1 MTLRP
6 KAARWFELV
15 TVRMDLARVME
26 CLSRSAAVELE
37 APSGRAERLAFP
49 DLNEQLRAHHELAR
63 RYQGYWPAA
72 VATQRRQAEP
82 LNQTLNSARER
93 LEMWAVKADPI
104 VTSIE
109 QLSRKIGNLDQ
120 LNESLA
126 HAGDDFPNLRL
137 LAEAGPT
144 LQVRLV
150 RLAAETK
157 LREVPA
163 LVLFKTWDAP
173 SARYVLLVGRR
184 PDIGA
189 IEGQLAALKASV
201 IPLPS
206 WLPSSTAAAKAAIAQ
221 RRAELARDMQA
232 NQDQLAVL
240 SEQLQIASAL
250 GDIALLEWLNQH
262 AKDLRGSERLAWV
275 TGWTNDPSGLVLRRA
290 LDAEGVRYIV
300 RLAEQPA
307 GMDAPMVLSNPSFV
321 RGFEIFARM
330 LGTPARDES
339 DPSVI
344 LAVIVPLIFGFM
356 FGDVGQGLVI
366 LAVGVALGHRF
377 PLLRMLVPAG
387 IMAIGFGL
395 LFGSVFCRED
405 LIPALWLHPLREP
418 MFVLM
423 AAVAGGVVVLSIGL
437 LLDAVQAH
445 WRGEGH
451 RWWGSRMGLLVAYFG
466 LLVAPF
472 WLAGLGIAAIGAA
485 WFILGSGGLAERG
498 RLTAIVHAAGEF
510 IEEGLRLLVNTISFA
525 RVGAFALAHAGLSAA
540 IVELAAATGRI
551 GYWVVLALGNVLVVA
566 LEGLVVTIQTT
577 RLMLFE
583 FFVRFLT
590 GKGREFKPLSPPDIA
605 KTNLSQA
612 SPGGTP

>member
-6 KAARWFELV
+6 RAARWFELV
-15 TVRMDLARVME
+15 TVLKDLARVME

-37 APSGRAERLAFP
+37 AHSSHAQRLVFP

-82 LNQTLNSARER
+82 LNQMLNSARER
-93 LEMWAVKADPI
+93 LETWVAKADPI
-104 VTSIE
+104 IASIE
-109 QLSRKIGNLDQ
+109 RLSRDIGNLDQ
-120 LNESLA
+120 LNEALA
-126 HAGDDFPNLRL
+126 HAGTDLPDLRL
-137 LAEAGPT
+137 LVGAGPT

-150 RLAAETK
+150 RLATETK
-157 LREVPA
+157 LRDVPA

-173 SARYVLLVGRR
+173 PATYLILVGRR

-189 IEGQLAALKASV
+189 IEGQLAALKASI

-206 WLPSSTAAAKAAIAQ
+206 WLPSTTDAAKTAIAQ
-221 RRAELARDMQA
+221 RRAGLAQDMQA
-232 NQDQLAVL
+232 SKDQLAAL
-240 SEQLQIASAL
+240 SEELQIAGAL

-275 TGWTNDPSGLVLRRA
+275 TGWTSDLSGTALRRA

-307 GMDAPMVLSNPSFV
+307 GMNAPMVLSNPSWV

-344 LAVIVPLIFGFM
+344 LALIVPLIFGFM

-366 LAVGVALGHRF
+366 LAAGLTLGYRF

-387 IMAIGFGL
+387 VMAIAFGL

-418 MFVLM
+418 MVVLM
-423 AAVAGGVVVLSIGL
+423 AAVAGGAVVLSIGI

-445 WRGEGH
+445 WRGEAL
-451 RWWGSRMGLLVAYFG
+451 RWWGSRVGLLVAYFG
-466 LLVAPF
+466 LLIAPF
-472 WLAGLGIAAIGAA
+472 QLAGLGVAAIGAA
-485 WFILGSGGLAERG
+485 WFIVGSGALAEKG
-498 RLTAIVHAAGEF
+498 RLGALARAAGEF

-525 RVGAFALAHAGLSAA
+525 RVGAFALAHAGLSTA
-540 IVELAAATGRI
+540 IGELAVATGRI
-551 GYWVVLALGNVLVVA
+551 GYWIVLALGNVLVVA

-605 KTNLSQA
+605 GTHLSQA
-612 SPGGTP
+612 NPGGTP

>member
-6 KAARWFELV
+6 TAARWFELV
-15 TVRMDLARVME
+15 TVRKDLARVME

-37 APSGRAERLAFP
+37 AQSGRAERLAFP
-49 DLNEQLRAHHELAR
+49 ELEKELQAHRELAR
-63 RYQGYWPAA
+63 HYQGYWPAA
-72 VATQRRQAEP
+72 VATQRRQGEP
-82 LNQTLNSARER
+82 LNQTLSSARER
-93 LEMWAVKADPI
+93 LKAWAARADPI
-104 VTSIE
+104 IAAIE
-109 QLSRKIGNLDQ
+109 RLSREIGNLDQ
-120 LNESLA
+120 LNESLT
-126 HAGDDFPNLRL
+126 HAGSDLPDLRL
-137 LAEAGPT
+137 LAGAGPT

-173 SARYVLLVGRR
+173 TAKYVLLVGRR
-184 PDIGA
+184 PDISA
-189 IEGQLAALKASV
+189 IEAQLAALKASV
-201 IPLPS
+201 IPLPP
-206 WLPSSTAAAKAAIAQ
+206 WLPSSTEAARTAIAQ
-221 RRAELARDMQA
+221 RRAKLAGDMQA
-232 NQDQLAVL
+232 GKDQLAAL
-240 SEQLQIASAL
+240 SEELQIASAL
-250 GDIALLEWLNQH
+250 GDIALLEWLSQH

-275 TGWTNDPSGLVLRRA
+275 TGWTNDRSGTVLRHA

-307 GMDAPMVLSNPSFV
+307 GMNAPMVLSNPSWV

-344 LAVIVPLIFGFM
+344 LAVIVPLIFGYM
-356 FGDVGQGLVI
+356 FGDVGQGFVI
-366 LAVGVALGHRF
+366 LAAGVALGPRF

-387 IMAIGFGL
+387 IMAIAFGV

-418 MFVLM
+418 MTVLM
-423 AAVAGGVVVLSIGL
+423 AAGAGGVVVLSIGL

-445 WRGEGH
+445 WRGEDH
-451 RWWGSRMGLLVAYFG
+451 RWWGSRAGLLVAYFG
-466 LLVAPF
+466 LLIAPF
-472 WLAGLGIAAIGAA
+472 QLTGLGIAALGAA
-485 WFILGSGGLAERG
+485 WFIIGSGALAEKG
-498 RLTAIVHAAGEF
+498 RLSAVVRGSGEF
-510 IEEGLRLLVNTISFA
+510 VEEGLRLLVNTISFA

-540 IVELAAATGRI
+540 IVELAAATGRT
-551 GYWVVLALGNVLVVA
+551 GYWLVLALGNVLVVA

-590 GKGREFKPLSPPDIA
+590 GKGREFKPLAPPDFA
-605 KTNLSQA
+605 KTHLSQA

>member
-37 APSGRAERLAFP
+37 AQSGRAERLAFP

-109 QLSRKIGNLDQ
+109 QLSREIGNLDQ

-232 NQDQLAVL
+232 DQDQLAAL

-366 LAVGVALGHRF
+366 LAVGVALGPRF

-418 MFVLM
+418 MVVLM